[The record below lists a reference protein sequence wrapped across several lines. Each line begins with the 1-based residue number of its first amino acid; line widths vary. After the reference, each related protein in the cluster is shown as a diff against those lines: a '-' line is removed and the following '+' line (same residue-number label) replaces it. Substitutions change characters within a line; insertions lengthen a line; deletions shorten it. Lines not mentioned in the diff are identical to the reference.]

1 MQTYKAGDRA
11 RIVEMPDRGAA
22 LIGQV
27 VTVATWGGLG
37 AAPDDVMVV
46 TENGSMLFVK
56 EHQLARVEHR

>member
-37 AAPDDVMVV
+37 AAPGDVMVV